1 MIPAVLL
8 SYAGF
13 TALCLAMDKHHGQL
27 LRRQPSRVQCQ
38 VLSGVGWCLL
48 GLSLAAAVSSAGW
61 AMGLVN
67 WTAGLMGSAVLLVWL
82 LPYQPRLALGI
93 AAASLLVSPLAAL
106 GVV

>member
-13 TALCLAMDKHHGQL
+13 TALCLAMDKHHGEL
-27 LRRQPSRVQCQ
+27 LRRKPSARQRRA
-38 VLSGVGWCLL
+38 LSGAGWLLL
-48 GLSLAAAVSSAGW
+48 GLAMAAAVSDAGW

-67 WTAGLMGSAVLLVWL
+67 WTAGLMASAVVLVWL
-82 LPYQPRLALGI
+82 IPYQPRLALGI

-106 GVV
+106 GLT

>member
-13 TALCLAMDKHHGQL
+13 TALCLAMDKHHGEL
-27 LRRQPSRVQCQ
+27 LRRKPTPLQRRGLAVA
-38 VLSGVGWCLL
+38 GWVLL
-48 GLSLAAAVSSAGW
+48 GLALAAAVYNAGW

-67 WTAGLMGSAVLLVWL
+67 WTAGLMASAVLLVWL
-82 LPYQPRLALGI
+82 LPYQPRMALGI

-106 GVV
+106 GLT